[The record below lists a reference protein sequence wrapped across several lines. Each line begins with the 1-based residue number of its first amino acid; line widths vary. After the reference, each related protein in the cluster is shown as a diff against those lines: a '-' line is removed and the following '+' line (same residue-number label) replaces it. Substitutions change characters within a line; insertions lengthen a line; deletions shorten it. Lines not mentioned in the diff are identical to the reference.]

1 MSYSSALAAE
11 IIEQYRQVD
20 GACLP
25 VLHALQ
31 EKFGFV
37 PPEAVVQIAEAL
49 NLSRAD
55 VHGVL
60 TFYKDF
66 RTTPAGNHIV
76 RVCAAESCQAVG
88 GIEVMEGIEQH
99 LGVAHGQTTADGAVT
114 LERVFCFGNC
124 ALSPAV
130 VIDDKIYGR
139 VAAAQVCGLI
149 DQACGKT
156 LP

>member
-1 MSYSSALAAE
+1 MSYSSAFAAE
-11 IIEQYRQVD
+11 VIEQHRHVD

-25 VLHALQ
+25 ILHALQ

-37 PPEAVVQIAEAL
+37 PSEAVAQIAEAL

-66 RTTPAGNHIV
+66 RTTAGGSHVV

-88 GIEVMEGIEQH
+88 GAEVMKGIERH
-99 LGVAHGQTTADGAVT
+99 LGIAHGETTADGAVT
-114 LERVFCFGNC
+114 LERVFCLGNC
-124 ALSPAV
+124 ALSPAI
-130 VIDDKIYGR
+130 VIDDKIHGR
-139 VAAAQVCGLI
+139 VEAEQACGLI
-149 DQACGKT
+149 DRACGKA
-156 LP
+156 LS